1 MVQCVMRL
9 VWECLNGRLYIF
21 VTFESDV
28 SGNKYIQCWWVSS
41 QDGDV
46 NKFCEFLF
54 SDQGCLGKMMSAK
67 VVVEVNLEVTAKII
81 YLKLKVLLEELVVFV

>member
-9 VWECLNGRLYIF
+9 VWECLNGRLYFF

-28 SGNKYIQCWWVSS
+28 CGNKYIQCWWVSS

-46 NKFCEFLF
+46 SKFCE
-54 SDQGCLGKMMSAK
+54 
-67 VVVEVNLEVTAKII
+67 
-81 YLKLKVLLEELVVFV
+81 VFVFGSRLFGKDDGCESGG